1 MAVDKSLIRPKKKK
15 KKINS
20 AAKQINN
27 KCHMFIHFLKAAYHL
42 CRIID
47 GSFLQQTGKI
57 T

>member
-1 MAVDKSLIRPKKKK
+1 MAVDKSLIRPKKK